1 MLLSPEGKTGGTRHI
16 FVPAEKKIPKIRDI
30 VMRFPPDNMD
40 MTLTGYSCV
49 LLVIPRQYHL
59 NDITST

>member
-40 MTLTGYSCV
+40 MTDWIFMYVVSDIQA
-49 LLVIPRQYHL
+49 IPP
-59 NDITST
+59 

>member
-16 FVPAEKKIPKIRDI
+16 FVPAEKKIPKIRDS

-40 MTLTGYSCV
+40 MTLTGYSCMYV
-49 LLVIPRQYHL
+49 VADTQAIPP
-59 NDITST
+59 